1 MTGTNRKIS
10 NASASRLT
18 TPRKRVISLLARGV
32 ADLYCP
38 ELPILPENI
47 TKVNGLTFNY
57 SNYEDYFDGMLE
69 HLSGE
74 FHIYMN
80 LDKAPQGS
88 PRSRFTFAHELGHY
102 FIDEHRLA
110 LESGLSPSHPSYTN
124 YQSEN
129 IIEKEADYFA
139 SCLLMPEDRFKAD
152 CAGQAFG
159 PKLLNFITT
168 KYNVSATAFLLRYVH
183 SEQVPLMVICS
194 KDGKISWRWQSDDF
208 QFTYLKS
215 IKGSLPNVS
224 VTAEFYKNGTE
235 YSTPQNDLFAED
247 WFNYTDQEP
256 NTVRLKEYC
265 IYAKNQGMVLTMIW
279 Y

>member
-1 MTGTNRKIS
+1 MTGINRKTS
-10 NASASRLT
+10 SAPSQLK
-18 TPRKRVISLLARGV
+18 TPRKRVLSSLARGV

-47 TKVNGLTFNY
+47 AAASGLTYNY

-74 FHIYMN
+74 FHVYMN

-88 PRSRFTFAHELGHY
+88 VRSRFTFAHELGHY

-110 LESGLSPSHPSYTN
+110 LEAGLTPSHPSYTN
-124 YQSEN
+124 FQSEN

-139 SCLLMPEDRFKAD
+139 SCLLMPEDRFKSD
-152 CAGQAFG
+152 CSGQPFG
-159 PKLLNFITT
+159 PELLNFITS
-168 KYNVSATAFLLRYVH
+168 KYDVSATAFLLRYVH
-183 SEQVPLMVICS
+183 SDQVPIMVMCS
-194 KDGKISWRWQSDDF
+194 KNGKISWRWQSDDF
-208 QFTYLKS
+208 EFKYLKS
-215 IKGSLPNVS
+215 INGSIPNVS
-224 VTAEFYKNGTE
+224 VTAEFYKNGKE

-247 WFNYTDQEP
+247 WFNYTDHEP
-256 NTVRLKEYC
+256 NNFRLKEYC
-265 IYAKNQGMVLTMIW
+265 IYAKTQKMVLTMIW